1 MSEEP
6 NTPFKILFLCT
17 GNSARSILAE
27 YFMQRIGKDRF
38 EAYSAGAQPSG
49 TVNPFAIELLKTMNI
64 DASDSKSQSWDDFKD
79 IPFDFVITVCDNAKE
94 SCPVWP
100 GQPVIAHWGS
110 EDPAA
115 AEGSDDDKRRVFKRV
130 GIEIQRRIELFCS
143 LPLEKM
149 DKLKLQEITSDIGK
163 GETANA

>member
-1 MSEEP
+1 MSQKT

-17 GNSARSILAE
+17 GNSARSIIAE
-27 YFMQRIGKDRF
+27 YTMQRIGKGRF
-38 EAYSAGAQPSG
+38 ESYSAGAQPSG
-49 TVNPFAIELLKTMNI
+49 TVHPFAIEFLKNINI
-64 DASDSKSQSWDDFKD
+64 DASDASSKSWDEFKD
-79 IPFDFVITVCDNAKE
+79 IQFDFVITVCDNAKE

-115 AEGSDDDKRRVFKRV
+115 AGGSDKDKRRVFKRV

-149 DKLKLQEITSDIGK
+149 DKLKLQEVTSDIGN
-163 GETANA
+163 GEPVNA

>member
-163 GETANA
+163 GETTNA

>member
-1 MSEEP
+1 MIQEP
-6 NTPFKILFLCT
+6 NQPFKILFLCT
-17 GNSARSILAE
+17 GNSARSIMAE
-27 YFMQRIGKDRF
+27 YFMQRIGKGRF
-38 EAYSAGAQPSG
+38 EAYSAGAMPSG
-49 TVNPFAIELLKTMNI
+49 TVNPFAIDYLKSCNI
-64 DASDSKSQSWDDFKD
+64 DASDAKSKSWDEFKD
-79 IPFDFVITVCDNAKE
+79 IHFDFVITVCDNAKE

-100 GQPVIAHWGS
+100 GQPVVAHWGS

-115 AEGSDDDKRRVFKRV
+115 AEGSDDDKRQTFKRI

-149 DKLKLQEITSDIGK
+149 DKLKLQEVTSNITN

>member
-27 YFMQRIGKDRF
+27 YFMQRIGKGRF